1 MERHSDLYR
10 GLMLLELECDG
21 QRASRTARLTHCPG
35 IVMTF
40 ASPGASYADHTF
52 PAEKLDDAVAPGHEY
67 TYEWTIGEDSGPTQD
82 DPPCLTY
89 IYYSYENL
97 IQDFNS
103 GLIGPLLICK
113 KGKKKMNN
121 SKAVGMVR
129 STILERL
136 AGGCGGSCNL
146 SANQAEGGGW
156 EADH

>member
-1 MERHSDLYR
+1 
-10 GLMLLELECDG
+10 
-21 QRASRTARLTHCPG
+21 
-35 IVMTF
+35 MTF
-40 ASPGASYADHTF
+40 TSPGASYPDHTF

-67 TYEWTIGEDSGPTQD
+67 TYQWPISEDSGPTPD

-113 KGKKKMNN
+113 KGKEINT
-121 SKAVGMVR
+121 SKAVGVVR

-136 AGGCGGSCNL
+136 GGILEPLSKSSRGGSVGRRLLVDVGTGGSGVLFWFFQSLLRL
-146 SANQAEGGGW
+146 SPGASLSKSLSGNW
-156 EADH
+156 F